1 MSRQRIAFVAAGV
14 AAILLVGFGVGR
26 ISAPAAGSKPAP
38 LILKEVRLLGDLHLV
53 EHRYQTVISVE
64 SHRDAPAWTQGV
76 PIVSQAVGGLVESAT
91 KNNALVTVQGSVEA
105 GVDLSKAQISGSGT
119 GISVTLPRAR
129 IYPANVDAELHSQTH
144 AIGWDDRNLALK
156 ARRVGAERFEAAS
169 LKAGILAAAE
179 DRAKDQVAKMFR
191 SSGVESV
198 RIEFVDL

>member
-26 ISAPAAGSKPAP
+26 ISAPQAGSRSAP

-64 SHRDAPAWTQGV
+64 SHREAPPWTQGV

-105 GVDLSKAQISGSGT
+105 GVDLSKAEISGNGSE
-119 GISVTLPRAR
+119 IAVKLPRAR

-144 AIGWDDRNLALK
+144 SIGWDDRNLALK